1 MVDWEEREMIVF
13 KIQVSEEL
21 REKIKQ
27 TVQDQLHD
35 LEDGEPFAI
44 LDGGLIIVG
53 YRQEGSKVVIEQIV
67 EKVIGLEDMM
77 EEQQKP
83 TE

>member
-1 MVDWEEREMIVF
+1 MMGFRNLGMIVF
-13 KIQVSEEL
+13 KIQVSKEL

-44 LDGGLIIVG
+44 LDGGRVIVG
-53 YRQEGSKVVIEQIV
+53 YRQGGKVVIEQIV
-67 EKVIGLEDMM
+67 DKVIGLEDMAGD
-77 EEQQKP
+77 
-83 TE
+83 

>member
-1 MVDWEEREMIVF
+1 MIVF
-13 KIQVSEEL
+13 NIQVSEEL

-27 TVQDQLHD
+27 TVKDQLHD

-44 LDGGLIIVG
+44 LGGERLIVG
-53 YRQEGSKVVIEQIV
+53 YRQEGGKVVIEQIV
-67 EKVIGLEDMM
+67 EKVIGLEDMAG
-77 EEQQKP
+77 EQQKP

>member
-1 MVDWEEREMIVF
+1 MIVF

-27 TVQDQLHD
+27 TIQDQLHD

-44 LDGGLIIVG
+44 LDGGRMIIG
-53 YRQEGSKVVIEQIV
+53 YRQEGGKMVIEQIV

>member
-1 MVDWEEREMIVF
+1 MIVF

-35 LEDGEPFAI
+35 LEDGEPIAI
-44 LDGGLIIVG
+44 LDGGRVIVG
-53 YRQEGSKVVIEQIV
+53 YRQGGKVVIEQIV
-67 EKVIGLEDMM
+67 DKVIGLEDMAG
-77 EEQQKP
+77 EQQKP

>member
-1 MVDWEEREMIVF
+1 MIVF

-21 REKIKQ
+21 RERIKQ

-44 LDGGLIIVG
+44 LDGGRVIVV
-53 YRQEGSKVVIEQIV
+53 YRQGGKAVIEQIV
-67 EKVIGLEDMM
+67 EKVIGLEDMAGD
-77 EEQQKP
+77 
-83 TE
+83 

>member
-1 MVDWEEREMIVF
+1 MIVL

-27 TVQDQLHD
+27 TVQDQLHE
-35 LEDGEPFAI
+35 LEDGEPIAI
-44 LDGGLIIVG
+44 LDGKRIIVG
-53 YRQEGSKVVIEQIV
+53 YRQEGGKVVIEQIV

-77 EEQQKP
+77 GEQQKP

>member
-13 KIQVSEEL
+13 KIKVTEEL

-27 TVQDQLHD
+27 TVQEQLHD

-44 LDGGLIIVG
+44 LDGGRVIVG
-53 YRQEGSKVVIEQIV
+53 YRQGGKVVIEQIV

-77 EEQQKP
+77 GEQQKP

>member
-1 MVDWEEREMIVF
+1 MIVF

-27 TVQDQLHD
+27 TIQDQLHD

-44 LDGGLIIVG
+44 LDGERIIVG
-53 YRQEGSKVVIEQIV
+53 YRQEGGKVVIEQIV
-67 EKVIGLEDMM
+67 DKVIGLEDMAGD
-77 EEQQKP
+77 
-83 TE
+83 

>member
-1 MVDWEEREMIVF
+1 MIVF

-27 TVQDQLHD
+27 TVQVQLHEV
-35 LEDGEPFAI
+35 EDGEPFAI
-44 LDGGLIIVG
+44 LDGGRVIVG
-53 YRQEGSKVVIEQIV
+53 YRQGGKVVIEQIV
-67 EKVIGLEDMM
+67 DKVIGLEDMAG
-77 EEQQKP
+77 EQQKP

>member
-1 MVDWEEREMIVF
+1 MIVF

-21 REKIKQ
+21 RERIKQ

-44 LDGGLIIVG
+44 LDGGRVIVG
-53 YRQEGSKVVIEQIV
+53 YRQGGKAVIEQIV
-67 EKVIGLEDMM
+67 EKVIGLEDMAGY
-77 EEQQKP
+77 
-83 TE
+83 

>member
-1 MVDWEEREMIVF
+1 MIVF

-27 TVQDQLHD
+27 TVQDQLHE

-44 LDGGLIIVG
+44 LGGGRLIVG

-67 EKVIGLEDMM
+67 DKVIG
-77 EEQQKP
+77 P
-83 TE
+83 

>member
-1 MVDWEEREMIVF
+1 MIVF

-44 LDGGLIIVG
+44 LDGGRVIVG
-53 YRQEGSKVVIEQIV
+53 YRQGGKVVIEQIV
-67 EKVIGLEDMM
+67 DKVIGLEDMAGD
-77 EEQQKP
+77 
-83 TE
+83 

>member
-1 MVDWEEREMIVF
+1 MIVF

-44 LDGGLIIVG
+44 LDGERIIVG
-53 YRQEGSKVVIEQIV
+53 YRQEGGKVVIEQIV
-67 EKVIGLEDMM
+67 DKVIGLEDMAG
-77 EEQQKP
+77 EQQKP

>member
-1 MVDWEEREMIVF
+1 MIVF
-13 KIQVSEEL
+13 KIKVTEEL

-27 TVQDQLHD
+27 TVQEQLHD

-44 LDGGLIIVG
+44 LDGGRVIVG
-53 YRQEGSKVVIEQIV
+53 YRQGGKVVIEQIV

-77 EEQQKP
+77 GEQQKP

>member
-1 MVDWEEREMIVF
+1 MIVF

-35 LEDGEPFAI
+35 LEDGELIAI
-44 LDGGLIIVG
+44 LDGGRVIVG
-53 YRQEGSKVVIEQIV
+53 YRQGGKVVIEQIV
-67 EKVIGLEDMM
+67 EKVIG
-77 EEQQKP
+77 P

>member
-1 MVDWEEREMIVF
+1 MIVF

-27 TVQDQLHD
+27 TIQDQLHD

-44 LDGGLIIVG
+44 LDGERIIVG
-53 YRQEGSKVVIEQIV
+53 YRQGGKAVIEQIV
-67 EKVIGLEDMM
+67 DKVIGLEDMAGD
-77 EEQQKP
+77 
-83 TE
+83 

>member
-1 MVDWEEREMIVF
+1 MIVF

-35 LEDGEPFAI
+35 LEDGEPIAI
-44 LDGGLIIVG
+44 LDRGRVIVG
-53 YRQEGSKVVIEQIV
+53 YRQGGKVVIEQIV
-67 EKVIGLEDMM
+67 DKVIGLEDMAGD
-77 EEQQKP
+77 
-83 TE
+83 

>member
-1 MVDWEEREMIVF
+1 MIVF

-27 TVQDQLHD
+27 TLRDQLHD
-35 LEDGEPFAI
+35 LEDGEPIAI
-44 LDGGLIIVG
+44 LDGGRMIVG
-53 YRQEGSKVVIEQIV
+53 YRQEGGKVVIEQIV
-67 EKVIGLEDMM
+67 EKVIGLEEMAG
-77 EEQQKP
+77 EQQKP

>member
-1 MVDWEEREMIVF
+1 MIIF
-13 KIQVSEEL
+13 KIKVTEEL

-44 LDGGLIIVG
+44 LDGGRLIVG
-53 YRQEGSKVVIEQIV
+53 YRQGGKAVIEQIV
-67 EKVIGLEDMM
+67 DKVIG
-77 EEQQKP
+77 P
-83 TE
+83 

>member
-1 MVDWEEREMIVF
+1 MIVF

-44 LDGGLIIVG
+44 LDEGRVIVG
-53 YRQEGSKVVIEQIV
+53 YRQGGKAVIEQIV
-67 EKVIGLEDMM
+67 EKVIG
-77 EEQQKP
+77 P
-83 TE
+83 

>member
-1 MVDWEEREMIVF
+1 MIVF

-35 LEDGEPFAI
+35 LEDGEPIAI
-44 LDGGLIIVG
+44 LDGERIIVG
-53 YRQEGSKVVIEQIV
+53 YRQEGGKVVIEQIV

-77 EEQQKP
+77 GEQQKP

>member
-1 MVDWEEREMIVF
+1 MIIF
-13 KIQVSEEL
+13 KIKVSEEL

-27 TVQDQLHD
+27 TVQEQLHE

-44 LDGGLIIVG
+44 LDGGRVIVG

-67 EKVIGLEDMM
+67 EKVFGPEDMAG
-77 EEQQKP
+77 EQQEP

>member
-1 MVDWEEREMIVF
+1 MIVF

-27 TVQDQLHD
+27 TVQDQLYE

-44 LDGGLIIVG
+44 LDGGRVIVG
-53 YRQEGSKVVIEQIV
+53 YRQGSKAVNEQIV
-67 EKVIGLEDMM
+67 EKVIG
-77 EEQQKP
+77 P
-83 TE
+83 

>member
-1 MVDWEEREMIVF
+1 MIVF

-44 LDGGLIIVG
+44 LDGGRVIVG
-53 YRQEGSKVVIEQIV
+53 YRQGGKAVIEQIV
-67 EKVIGLEDMM
+67 EKVIGLEDMAGD
-77 EEQQKP
+77 
-83 TE
+83 

>member
-1 MVDWEEREMIVF
+1 MIVF

-44 LDGGLIIVG
+44 LDGGRVIVG
-53 YRQEGSKVVIEQIV
+53 YRQGGKAVIEQIV
-67 EKVIGLEDMM
+67 DKVIGLEDMAGD
-77 EEQQKP
+77 
-83 TE
+83 